1 MTAKI
6 NIGAARARTAI
17 TRACSDIATAI
28 RAFETRGWL
37 VSIAAAAGTL
47 LLIGTVAAIFDNP
60 YFTRMTAVREQ
71 DYVIWAATA
80 LLVGL
85 IAGTFAAANVPGHAG
100 KLMAGGVFA
109 DLAVGCPVC
118 NKVVV
123 LLIGTS
129 GALTFFDPL
138 QLWIGLGSLVLLGWT
153 LLLRARA
160 ISGECSLTMVQV
172 AQLMNDQR

>member
-1 MTAKI
+1 MTARI
-6 NIGAARARTAI
+6 NTGSTRARTVIA
-17 TRACSDIATAI
+17 RACSDVAMAF
-28 RAFETRGWL
+28 RAFGTRGWL

-47 LLIGTVAAIFDNP
+47 LVMGTVAAIFDNP
-60 YFTRMTAVREQ
+60 YFTRMTAVRDQ

-80 LLVGL
+80 VLVGL
-85 IAGTFAAANVPGHAG
+85 IAGTFAAAGVPGHAG

-138 QLWIGLGSLVLLGWT
+138 QLWIGLGSLGLLAWT

-160 ISGECSLTMVQV
+160 ISGSCSLAAV
-172 AQLMNDQR
+172 

>member
-1 MTAKI
+1 MTARVSMSH
-6 NIGAARARTAI
+6 ARARMAI
-17 TRACSDIATAI
+17 TRAYSDIGTAL
-28 RAFETRGWL
+28 RMFGTRGWL
-37 VSIAAAAGTL
+37 VSIAAAGGTL
-47 LLIGTVAAIFDNP
+47 LVIGTVAAIFDNP

-85 IAGTFAAANVPGHAG
+85 IAGTFAAADVPGHAG

-109 DLAVGCPVC
+109 DLGVGCPVC

-138 QLWIGLGSLVLLGWT
+138 QLWIGLGSLGLLGWT
-153 LLLRARA
+153 LLLRARS
-160 ISGECSLTMVQV
+160 ISRSCSL
-172 AQLMNDQR
+172 AAP

>member
-1 MTAKI
+1 MEMVARLNNRAT
-6 NIGAARARTAI
+6 RARGVI
-17 TRACSDIATAI
+17 SRARSDIVVAL
-28 RAFETRGWL
+28 RMFGLRGWL
-37 VSIAAAAGTL
+37 VAIAAAAGTL

-60 YFTRMTAVREQ
+60 YFTRMTDVRDQ

-80 LLVGL
+80 VLTGL
-85 IAGTFAAANVPGHAG
+85 IAGTFAAANIPGHAG
-100 KLMAGGVFA
+100 KLVAGGVFA

-138 QLWIGLGSLVLLGWT
+138 QLWIGVGSLGLLGWT

-160 ISGECSLTMVQV
+160 IAGRCSV
-172 AQLMNDQR
+172 AAV